1 MEYEQSSS
9 SSLLSESHRFGLN
22 QPQQTEPTMAV
33 RDEKLAL
40 PSSWIRQGIGAND
53 KDDSTVVT
61 ASLGDSIS
69 STRSFGKISE
79 LSILCVPSHVASLS
93 SPFRPSISERRHV
106 SFGDVQIS
114 VFAYTLG
121 DNPCVSSGPPVTM
134 ERKAFETHCFLL
146 DDYEKDKPEARE
158 KDAMMMPRFY
168 REELLRKQGFSRGKL
183 REAVEEAQKI
193 QKKRKLT
200 WSAKASLKFQH
211 RWKNL
216 TSKKD
221 KKAPEHYF

>member
-1 MEYEQSSS
+1 
-9 SSLLSESHRFGLN
+9 
-22 QPQQTEPTMAV
+22 MAV
-33 RDEKLAL
+33 QDEKLAL
-40 PSSWIRQGIGAND
+40 PSRRIRRGIGAND
-53 KDDSTVVT
+53 KDDASTVVT
-61 ASLGDSIS
+61 ASLEDSS
-69 STRSFGKISE
+69 SSIRSFGKISE
-79 LSILCVPSHVASLS
+79 SPILCVPSHVVSLS

-134 ERKAFETHCFLL
+134 EFKAFETHCLLL

-168 REELLRKQGFSRGKL
+168 REELLRKQGFSRGEL

-200 WSAKASLKFQH
+200 WSARASLKFQQ

-221 KKAPEHYF
+221 KKAQEHYF